1 MWRKQDSGR
10 IVGLRFLYNK
20 TPAMLRWV
28 PKIRWLL
35 EMVILCWGVCTVH
48 QPVIEYEFPQK
59 RTYPQVRRHSLAETI
74 LEKGLTAERW
84 QSITFLVAGR
94 LSPLILNGRCMCV
107 WGGGGGSGN
116 LGSPSA
122 YLPQM
127 NILIFLSYE
136 KTRHLWLLWFWFSH
150 LIMLGLRHA
159 SLSLFLVLFSICS
172 SWSFFMMAWWQLQ
185 P

>member
-1 MWRKQDSGR
+1 MSAKDKMA
-10 IVGLRFLYNK
+10 LRDGYLV
-20 TPAMLRWV
+20 LRCLHRTSTSHWIWV
-28 PKIRWLL
+28 PPEEDISSSQEAFFSWNNSGKGIDSRQMTIHNFPSGW
-35 EMVILCWGVCTVH
+35 EIKSFNPEGAVYVC
-48 QPVIEYEFPQK
+48 
-59 RTYPQVRRHSLAETI
+59 
-74 LEKGLTAERW
+74 G
-84 QSITFLVAGR
+84 GR
-94 LSPLILNGRCMCV
+94 
-107 WGGGGGSGN
+107 GSGN

-127 NILIFLSYE
+127 NILTFLSYE

-172 SWSFFMMAWWQLQ
+172 SWSFLMMARWQLQ